1 MHLAQRFTAIV
12 LSLGLGA
19 GVVGLTGCGFHLKGT
34 QPSQAVAYQ
43 KLQLQFPENVNSSI
57 DTDDLQSRLSVYLGA
72 AGVQLSQASDA
83 QVLKITDYTPRR
95 QLLNGKLTEVLLRLS
110 VTFHIE
116 DQNGNLITVPRTLT
130 ATRSYQFDL
139 ATVNTENQ
147 EESFLNGIMV
157 DDLAQQISR
166 QIASNR
172 LPKVDPRDFKQSS
185 TKPSSAKP
193 DAAP

>member
-1 MHLAQRFTAIV
+1 MHPAQRLAAIV
-12 LSLGLGA
+12 LSLGLA
-19 GVVGLTGCGFHLKGT
+19 ASLVGCGFHLKGT
-34 QPSQAVAYQ
+34 QPSQTVAYQ
-43 KLQLQFPENVNSSI
+43 KLQLQFPENSSI

-83 QVLKITDYTPRR
+83 QILKITDYTPRR

-116 DQNGNLITVPRTLT
+116 DQNGNRITVPRTLT
-130 ATRSYQFDL
+130 ATRSYQYDL

-147 EESFLNGIMV
+147 EESFLNGIMI
-157 DDLAQQISR
+157 DDVAQQISR

-185 TKPSSAKP
+185 AKPTSNSSAP
-193 DAAP
+193 